1 MGYSNNLNV
10 ISLFIYFAIIFILK
24 YKNREQVNIITNKYF
39 GYTWLV
45 KNNRWKKKPKKSVVY
60 HIQKKK

>member
-10 ISLFIYFAIIFILK
+10 ISFFIYFAIIFILK
-24 YKNREQVNIITNKYF
+24 YKNREQVNIITNRYF

-45 KNNRWKKKPKKSVVY
+45 KNNR
-60 HIQKKK
+60 